1 MKLNELVRHK
11 GKKYSKK
18 RVGRGYGSGK
28 GGHTSG
34 LGTKGQKARGKRK
47 VALGFEG
54 GQIPLYKK
62 MPKRPSFRSSKR
74 RDVEYIPLV
83 KLNLFKDGDKVTP
96 EKLVKK
102 GILDK
107 LPRDGVKILANGMLH
122 KKLELEGFLI
132 TKGARE
138 RIEEAESKI
147 IESK

>member
-1 MKLNELVRHK
+1 MKLNQLVRHK
-11 GKKYSKK
+11 GKKHSKK

-34 LGTKGQKARGKRK
+34 RGAKGLKARGK

-54 GQIPLYKK
+54 GLVPLYKK
-62 MPKRPSFRSSKR
+62 MPKKPSFKGTKR

-96 EKLVKK
+96 DQLVKK

-107 LPRDGVKILANGMLH
+107 LPKDGVKILANGMLH
-122 KKLELEGFLI
+122 KKLEIEGFLI

-138 RIEEAESKI
+138 RIEKSESKI
-147 IESK
+147 IEPK